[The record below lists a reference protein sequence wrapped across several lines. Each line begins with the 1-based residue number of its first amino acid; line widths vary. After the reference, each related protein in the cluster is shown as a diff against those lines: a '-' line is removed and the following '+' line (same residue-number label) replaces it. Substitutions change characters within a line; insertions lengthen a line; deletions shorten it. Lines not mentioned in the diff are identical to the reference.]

1 MTESIHQIKMSFV
14 EDGLPVPDW
23 LNNKFF
29 EKIVRHSENT
39 SDISVSTVEFS
50 SASKVG
56 DNYGSMTYRVRVN
69 YSLPSLKNQ
78 QISLILKMLP
88 FSSEQKCFSS
98 ARGFNA
104 EMRMYTTFIP
114 VLEQTLRSIG
124 DDTVFAGQLLYHS
137 TTPIHI
143 MVFED
148 LCATNYVL
156 PTGSNRLG
164 LAGSTLVYKKIAKWH
179 AASYFLSKNGAV
191 NFSEFS
197 VCLFNGN
204 HGQQIDELTNSCA
217 DSMKK
222 LLEEEKWPEYERYAE
237 KLDRFVSDLINKGKE
252 TIRENSDELGGF
264 NVLNHGDLH
273 NKNVMVKYSDSGI
286 VIDVLL
292 VRIVDVTINFV
303 T

>member
-1 MTESIHQIKMSFV
+1 MSFV
-14 EDGLPVPDW
+14 EDGLHVPDW
-23 LNNKFF
+23 LNNHFF
-29 EKIVRHSENT
+29 QKIVRNSEKN
-39 SDISVSTVEFS
+39 SNISVSTVEFS

-69 YSLPSLKNQ
+69 YSLPSSSSLKNTPT
-78 QISLILKMLP
+78 SLIVKMLP
-88 FSSEQKCFSS
+88 FTSKQKCFSS

-114 VLEQTLRSIG
+114 ALEQTLRSIG

-156 PTGSNRLG
+156 PTGNNKLG

-179 AASYFLSKNGAV
+179 AASYFLSKTGAV

-197 VCLFNGN
+197 VCLFNGS
-204 HGQQIDELTNSCA
+204 HGQQIEELTNSCA

-222 LLEEEKWPEYERYAE
+222 LLAEEKWPEYERYAE
-237 KLDRFVSDLINKGKE
+237 KLDRFVLDVINKGKE
-252 TIRENSDELGGF
+252 TIRENSVESGGF

-273 NKNVMVKYSDSGI
+273 NKNVMVKYDDSGI

-292 VRIVDVTINFV
+292 VRITDETINFV